1 MMRSLLAPLV
11 IGLVLSLALLFGVQ
25 WSIVHAA
32 LDAVMQD
39 YMASELVQD
48 ADELFSAISVQP
60 GGELALTVAHFDPI
74 YLLPSSGRYFQI
86 QTQEAVFLRSPSLG
100 TRSLNATSLPSGQ
113 NYVHPVDGPNQ
124 QSLLLSATGYEL
136 QGHRLTIS
144 VAADM
149 NPIRAAFARLMTH
162 YAKVSLIM
170 FALLVA
176 LQIGL
181 VRWALAPLRRVQADV
196 GRLERGE
203 ISQLREQVPTEVRPL
218 VREVNRLLDLLNK
231 RLQHSRESL
240 GNLAHALKG
249 PLTILMHMAEDE
261 QVREHPKL
269 GRPMAEQLSLLDSR
283 IDGELRRAR
292 VAGGRVAGSH
302 VDLATE
308 LKLLSDTML
317 KLHRHRPIDI
327 ACRVDA
333 GIPFYGDREDLL
345 ELCGNLL
352 DNACKWARS
361 RVVVSAMNSN
371 GLLLVVADDGP
382 GCSPEGLRQIA
393 QRGVRLDE
401 STHGYGLGLSI
412 ASGIAS
418 SYGASIR
425 FGRSQELGGFEVTVS
440 FVIVL

>member
-1 MMRSLLAPLV
+1 
-11 IGLVLSLALLFGVQ
+11 VQ
-25 WSIVHAA
+25 WSVVHAA

-39 YMASELVQD
+39 YIASELAQD
-48 ADELFSAISVQP
+48 ADELFSAITVQP
-60 GGELALTVAHFDPI
+60 GGALSLTVAHFDPV
-74 YLLPSSGRYFQI
+74 YLVPSSGRYFQI
-86 QTQEAVFLRSPSLG
+86 QTQETVFLRSPSLG
-100 TRSLNATSLPSGQ
+100 SSTLSTPSLLGGQ
-113 NYVHPVDGPNQ
+113 NYVSPVDGPKA

-162 YAKVSLIM
+162 YAKVSLLM

-203 ISQLREQVPTEVRPL
+203 ISQLREQVPTEVQPL
-218 VREVNRLLDLLNK
+218 VREVNRLLELLNK
-231 RLQHSRESL
+231 RLRHSRESL

-261 QVREHPKL
+261 QVRSHPKL
-269 GRPMAEQLSLLDSR
+269 GQPMAAQLSLLDSR

-292 VAGGRVAGSH
+292 VAGGRSAGTA

-308 LKLLSDTML
+308 LKSLSDAML
-317 KLHRHRPIDI
+317 KLHRHRPIDMV
-327 ACRVDA
+327 CRVNA

-361 RVVVSAMNSN
+361 RVVVSVTNDN

-412 ASGIAS
+412 ASGIAA

-425 FGRSQELGGFEVTVS
+425 FGRSQELGGFEVSVS
-440 FVIVL
+440 FVTVL